1 MSGRSWFYASEG
13 KQQGPFP
20 EIQLREFIV
29 RGAVTADTLVW
40 TEGMANWQRAGE
52 IPGLFS
58 DGSGPPA
65 IPHPGGALTGTA
77 GYGGGSLSIE
87 FGIWEFTWR
96 SLVLFIGIVF
106 VIPVPWV
113 IVMYSRWI
121 VSCVRVPQRP
131 NLAFTGRPVE
141 LMWFYAVVILFI
153 AAAWTQSQVLNLA
166 LTVVEFVLYWLLI
179 KWFVANLSS
188 DGQPLG
194 LRFSGSFWG
203 FLGWSLLAVLSVI
216 TIIGW
221 AWVYVAQI
229 RWMCRHIESTRR
241 DVVFNATGL
250 EFLWRAIVTALPCL
264 LIIPI
269 PWMYRWFTRWLVS
282 QIVLAARTTHASA

>member
-1 MSGRSWFYASEG
+1 MSNRSWFFASEG
-13 KQQGPFP
+13 KQQGPYP
-20 EIQLREFIV
+20 EARLHELIANRT
-29 RGAVTADTLVW
+29 VTAETLVW
-40 TEGMANWQRAGE
+40 TAGMTGWQMAGD
-52 IPGLFS
+52 IPGLLS
-58 DGSGPPA
+58 GGSGSPTVPA
-65 IPHPGGALTGTA
+65 PGGQMTSA
-77 GYGGGSLSIE
+77 GHGGGPLSIE
-87 FGIWEFTWR
+87 FGIWEFIWR
-96 SLVLFIGIVF
+96 SLALFIGIVF

-113 IVMYSRWI
+113 ILMYSRWI

-131 NLAFTGRPVE
+131 NLAFTGRAVD
-141 LMWFYAVVILFI
+141 LMWFYALVILFI
-153 AAAWTQSQVLNLA
+153 AAAWTQSQALNLA
-166 LTVVEFVLYWLLI
+166 LTIVEFGLYWLLI
-179 KWFVANLSS
+179 KWFVANLGS

-229 RWMCRHIESTRR
+229 RWMCRHIEGTRR
-241 DVVFNATGL
+241 NVVFNATGL
-250 EFLWRAIVTALPCL
+250 EFLWHSIVTALPCL

-282 QIVLAARTTHASA
+282 QVVLVEKGTLATA

>member
-1 MSGRSWFYASEG
+1 MSNRSWFFASEG
-13 KQQGPFP
+13 KQQGPYP
-20 EIQLREFIV
+20 EARLHELIANRT
-29 RGAVTADTLVW
+29 VTAETLVW
-40 TEGMANWQRAGE
+40 TAGMTGWQKAGD
-52 IPGLFS
+52 IPGLLS
-58 DGSGPPA
+58 GGSGPPTVPA
-65 IPHPGGALTGTA
+65 PGGQMTSA
-77 GYGGGSLSIE
+77 GRGGGPLSIE

-106 VIPVPWV
+106 AIPVPWV
-113 IVMYSRWI
+113 ILMYSRWI

-131 NLAFTGRPVE
+131 NLAFTGRAVD
-141 LMWFYAVVILFI
+141 LMWFYALVILFI

-229 RWMCRHIESTRR
+229 RWMCRHIEGTRR
-241 DVVFNATGL
+241 NVVFNATGL
-250 EFLWRAIVTALPCL
+250 EFLWRSIVTALPCL

-282 QIVLAARTTHASA
+282 QVVLVEKGTLATA

>member
-1 MSGRSWFYASEG
+1 MSNRSWFFASEG
-13 KQQGPFP
+13 KQQGPYP
-20 EIQLREFIV
+20 EARLHELIANRT
-29 RGAVTADTLVW
+29 VTAETLVW
-40 TEGMANWQRAGE
+40 TAGMTGWQKAGD
-52 IPGLFS
+52 IPGLLS
-58 DGSGPPA
+58 GGSGSPTVPA
-65 IPHPGGALTGTA
+65 PGGQMTSA
-77 GYGGGSLSIE
+77 GHGGGPLSIE

-96 SLVLFIGIVF
+96 SLALFIGIVF

-113 IVMYSRWI
+113 ILMYSRWI

-131 NLAFTGRPVE
+131 NLAFTGRAVD
-141 LMWFYAVVILFI
+141 LMWFYALVILFI
-153 AAAWTQSQVLNLA
+153 AAAWTQSQALNLA
-166 LTVVEFVLYWLLI
+166 LTVVEFVPYWLLI

-229 RWMCRHIESTRR
+229 RWMCRHIEGTRR
-241 DVVFNATGL
+241 NVVFNATGL
-250 EFLWRAIVTALPCL
+250 EFLWHSIVTALPCL

-282 QIVLAARTTHASA
+282 QVVLVEKGTLATA

>member
-1 MSGRSWFYASEG
+1 MSNRSWFFASG
-13 KQQGPFP
+13 GQQQGPYP
-20 EIQLREFIV
+20 DAQLRELIAS
-29 RGAVTADTLVW
+29 GTVTAETLVW
-40 TEGMANWQRAGE
+40 SEGMAGWQRAAD
-52 IPGLFS
+52 IPGLLS
-58 DGSGPPA
+58 GVGGPPA
-65 IPHPGGALTGTA
+65 VPQPGGPPISA
-77 GYGGGSLSIE
+77 GGHGGGPISIE

-96 SLVLFIGIVF
+96 SLVLFIGSVF

-113 IVMYSRWI
+113 VHMYTRWI

-131 NLAFTGRPVE
+131 NLAFTGRVVD
-141 LMWFYAVVILFI
+141 LMWFYAVLILFI
-153 AAAWTQSQVLNLA
+153 AAAWTQYQVLNLA
-166 LTVVEFVLYWLLI
+166 LSAVEFVIYWLLI
-179 KWFVANLSS
+179 KWFFANLSS

-229 RWMCRHIESTRR
+229 RWMCRHIEGTRR
-241 DVVFNATGL
+241 DVVFKGTGL
-250 EFLWRAIVTALPCL
+250 EFLWRTIVTALPCL

-269 PWMYRWFTRWLVS
+269 PWMYRWFTRWLAS
-282 QIVLAARTTHASA
+282 QVVLVPKDTLATA

>member
-1 MSGRSWFYASEG
+1 MSNRSWFFAAKG
-13 KQQGPFP
+13 QQQGPYP
-20 EIQLREFIV
+20 EAQLRALIV
-29 RGAVTADTLVW
+29 KGAVTADTLVW
-40 TEGMANWQRAGE
+40 SEGMAGWQKAGD
-52 IPGLFS
+52 IPGLLS
-58 DGSGPPA
+58 GGSGPPTVPA
-65 IPHPGGALTGTA
+65 PGGQMTSA
-77 GYGGGSLSIE
+77 GHGGGPLSIE
-87 FGIWEFTWR
+87 FGIWEFIWR
-96 SLVLFIGIVF
+96 SLALFIGIVF

-113 IVMYSRWI
+113 ILMYSRWI

-131 NLAFTGRPVE
+131 NLAFTGRAVD
-141 LMWFYAVVILFI
+141 LMWFYALVILFI

-194 LRFSGSFWG
+194 LRFSGSLWG

-229 RWMCRHIESTRR
+229 RWMCRHTEGTRR
-241 DVVFNATGL
+241 NVVFNATGL
-250 EFLWRAIVTALPCL
+250 EFLWRSIVTALPCL

-282 QIVLAARTTHASA
+282 QVVLVPKATLAAV

>member
-1 MSGRSWFYASEG
+1 MSNRSWFFASEG
-13 KQQGPFP
+13 KQQGPYP
-20 EIQLREFIV
+20 EARLHELIANRT
-29 RGAVTADTLVW
+29 VTAETLVW
-40 TEGMANWQRAGE
+40 TAGMTGWQKAGD
-52 IPGLFS
+52 IPGLLS
-58 DGSGPPA
+58 GGSGSPTVPA
-65 IPHPGGALTGTA
+65 PGGQMTSA
-77 GYGGGSLSIE
+77 GHGGGPLSIE

-96 SLVLFIGIVF
+96 SLALFIGIVF

-113 IVMYSRWI
+113 ILMYSRWI

-131 NLAFTGRPVE
+131 NLAFTGRAVD
-141 LMWFYAVVILFI
+141 LMWFYALVILFI

-229 RWMCRHIESTRR
+229 RWMCRHIEGTRR
-241 DVVFNATGL
+241 NVVFNATGL
-250 EFLWRAIVTALPCL
+250 EFLWRSIVTALPCL

-282 QIVLAARTTHASA
+282 QVVLVEKGTLATA